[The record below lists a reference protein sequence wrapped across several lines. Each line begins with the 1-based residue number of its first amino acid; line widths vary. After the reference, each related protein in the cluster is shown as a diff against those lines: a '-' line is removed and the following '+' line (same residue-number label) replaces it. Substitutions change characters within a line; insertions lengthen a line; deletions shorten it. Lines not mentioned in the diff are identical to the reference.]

1 MDLVCIASLG
11 NITSKYLCYLSFHFT
26 TSNCIISFKFVRW
39 PNRTLCLTQSFS
51 LIFILNVGTSLLNQ
65 RPQALTE
72 WSQNPQ
78 TLSPS
83 AKELST
89 HSSLALRSTI
99 KKYM

>member
-1 MDLVCIASLG
+1 M
-11 NITSKYLCYLSFHFT
+11 NIYVTYRFILLPQIVLSN
-26 TSNCIISFKFVRW
+26 SNFVRW
-39 PNRTLCLTQSFS
+39 RNRTLCLTQSFS

-65 RPQALTE
+65 RPQALTD

-89 HSSLALRSTI
+89 HSSLALQSAI

>member
-1 MDLVCIASLG
+1 M
-11 NITSKYLCYLSFHFT
+11 NIYVTYRFILLPQTVLSH
-26 TSNCIISFKFVRW
+26 SNFVRW
-39 PNRTLCLTQSFS
+39 RNRTLCLTQSFS

-89 HSSLALRSTI
+89 HSSLALQSTI

>member
-1 MDLVCIASLG
+1 M
-11 NITSKYLCYLSFHFT
+11 NIYVTYRFILLPQIVLSN
-26 TSNCIISFKFVRW
+26 SNFVRW
-39 PNRTLCLTQSFS
+39 RNRTLCLTQSFS

-65 RPQALTE
+65 RPQALTD